1 MCPVQQLE
9 SVWWMEDGENILSS
23 HSDGSYCQWTVTGE
37 DPQTEPVKQEIPY
50 GETTLPESLVFSVI
64 ALHTMFNEELTSR
77 LSKKYVLY
85 IRLKDH
91 MFVFWIQSRRTTLL
105 SKSLGLVIL
114 KKSLI
119 IYLKSKSFVT
129 LYISLLLF
137 LFIYTTLLNYYF
149 IKIFLKRLTDLKLL
163 NKKNSD

>member
-64 ALHTMFNEELTSR
+64 TSVIAVHTMFNEELTSR
-77 LSKKYVLY
+77 LSKKICSIYKNWRITCLY
-85 IRLKDH
+85 FEYNPGVYYI
-91 MFVFWIQSRRTTLL
+91 TLQKFRVGNIKKKFNHL
-105 SKSLGLVIL
+105 FEIEIL
-114 KKSLI
+114 CNI
-119 IYLKSKSFVT
+119 IHFFTSYFN
-129 LYISLLLF
+129 
-137 LFIYTTLLNYYF
+137 LFIQPC
-149 IKIFLKRLTDLKLL
+149 
-163 NKKNSD
+163 